1 MSKLEEDLIEEINK
15 DHEYVVSLRRYFHS
29 HPELSKK
36 EYNTAS
42 YIEQELDKL
51 GVLHTRVG
59 ETGVI
64 GEIKGS
70 LKGDK
75 TILLRADIDALPI
88 DEVSDKEYKSI
99 YKNVHHACGHDAH
112 TASLIGAIRI
122 FSKNKDKFSGT
133 IKFHFQPGEEVGF
146 GARDFINKGVL
157 KKGIADRSFGLHLA
171 SNLEVGK
178 IAVVSGANNA
188 AVDWFRINVHGKG
201 CHVSTPEKGVDSA
214 YVAAQ
219 ILIGLQ
225 SLVTRKQNPMQNVL
239 IGVGKLNAGVAYN
252 VVAEEA
258 SIEGTIRTLDETVR
272 ANVKCDLEKLA
283 TLTAQI
289 YGATVDFEWND
300 NTSALINDEKS
311 SIEVQKVAKRLFGED
326 NLITKREASLG
337 GDDFAEY
344 IKLIPGCYAYVGS
357 RNEKRSETCVAH
369 HDCHFDIDE
378 DCLFTSVK
386 ILTLYAIEY
395 LNNELD

>member
-1 MSKLEEDLIEEINK
+1 MKELEENIIEQINK
-15 DHEYVVSLRRYFHS
+15 DHEYVVALRRYFHS

-36 EYNTAS
+36 EYNTAL

-51 GVLHTRVG
+51 GLTHKRVG
-59 ETGVI
+59 ETGVYT
-64 GEIKGS
+64 ELKGD

-75 TILLRADIDALPI
+75 TIILRADIDALPI

-112 TASLIGAIRI
+112 GASLLGAIRI
-122 FSKNKDKFSGT
+122 LVKNKDKFGGT
-133 IKFHFQPGEEVGF
+133 IKFHFQPAEEVGF

-157 KKGIADRSFGLHLA
+157 KKGEADRTFGLHLA

-178 IAVVSGANNA
+178 IAIVPGPNNA
-188 AVDWFRINVHGKG
+188 SVDWFRINVHGKG

-219 ILIGLQ
+219 ILIGIQ
-225 SLVTRKQNPMQNVL
+225 SLITRKQNPMQNVL

-258 SIEGTIRTLDETVR
+258 SLEGTIRALNEDVR
-272 ANVKCDLEKLA
+272 ANVKKDLENLA
-283 TLTAQI
+283 SLTANI
-289 YGATVDFEWND
+289 YGATVSFEWND
-300 NTSALINDEKS
+300 NTSALINDETS
-311 SIEVQKVAKRLFGED
+311 CNEVQSVAKRIFGER
-326 NLITKREASLG
+326 NVITKREPSLG

-357 RNEKRSETCVAH
+357 HNINRPETCVAH

-378 DCLFTSVK
+378 DCLYLSVK

-395 LNNELD
+395 LNNDLD